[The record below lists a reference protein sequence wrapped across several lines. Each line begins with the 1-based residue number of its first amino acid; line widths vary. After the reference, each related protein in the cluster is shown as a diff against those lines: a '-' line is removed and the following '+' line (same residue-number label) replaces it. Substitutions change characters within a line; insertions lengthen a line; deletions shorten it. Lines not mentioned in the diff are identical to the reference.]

1 MSSSFHLP
9 PAMSPL
15 VISEPVGR
23 AWAHIMESYSPAT
36 IEFAGTLIVQL
47 IFFWVPCVIYMSLD
61 ALFPRFS
68 ERHKI
73 QPAPKQ
79 PTRSEILDC
88 FSVVLKNQVISTALH
103 GLMIYISTLT
113 GKGAF
118 RVDASIPPIHEI
130 IRDLFISLLL
140 REALF
145 YYSHRVLHHPRLYP
159 KIHKIHHRFTAPV
172 ALAAQYAHPI
182 EQIVANILP
191 ITIPPQLL
199 NSHILTFWIFM
210 AYELIET
217 TTVHSGYDFFLNA
230 AKMHDLHH
238 EKFLIYFGAI
248 GVLDWFHGTDGS
260 KMAAKRKAKGGAA
273 VGKGVSEDKNGSV
286 VKGDKSD

>member
-1 MSSSFHLP
+1 MSSFHLP
-9 PAMSPL
+9 PSLSPL
-15 VISEPVGR
+15 ALYEPIASTWTGIVQ
-23 AWAHIMESYSPAT
+23 SYSPAT

-47 IFFWVPCVIYMSLD
+47 IFFWGPCAIYLSLD
-61 ALFPRFS
+61 RLFPKFS
-68 ERHKI
+68 DRHKI

-79 PTRSEILDC
+79 PTRSEIFHCL
-88 FSVVLKNQVISTALH
+88 SVVLRNQVLS
-103 GLMIYISTLT
+103 STLHALLIYVSTKT

-118 RVDASIPPIHEI
+118 RVDASIPPLFEVV
-130 IRDLFISLLL
+130 RDIVFSLLL

-145 YYSHRVLHHPRLYP
+145 YYSHRILHHPRLYP
-159 KIHKIHHRFTAPV
+159 KIHKIHHKFTAPV

-191 ITIPPQLL
+191 ITIPPQLMH
-199 NSHILTFWIFM
+199 SHILTFWMFM
-210 AYELIET
+210 AYELVET
-217 TTVHSGYDFFLNA
+217 TTVHSGYDFFMNA

-260 KMAAKRKAKGGAA
+260 RMAAKRKAKGAA
-273 VGKGVSEDKNGSV
+273 AAKGITQEQVDAIMKETKSE
-286 VKGDKSD
+286 

>member
-1 MSSSFHLP
+1 MSSFHLP
-9 PAMSPL
+9 PSISPL
-15 VISEPVGR
+15 AVLEPFSD
-23 AWAHIMESYSPAT
+23 AWTNITQSYSPAV
-36 IEFAGTLIVQL
+36 IEFVGTLLVQL
-47 IFFWVPCVIYMSLD
+47 VFFWGPCAVYLSLD
-61 ALFPRFS
+61 SLFPKFS

-79 PTRSEILDC
+79 PTRSEILHC
-88 FSVVLKNQVISTALH
+88 FGLVFKNQVLSTTLHAL
-103 GLMIYISTLT
+103 LIYVSTKT

-118 RVDASIPPIHEI
+118 RVDASIPPWYEVV
-130 IRDLFISLLL
+130 RDIAFSLVL
-140 REALF
+140 REILF

-199 NSHILTFWIFM
+199 NSHILTFWMFM
-210 AYELIET
+210 AYELVET
-217 TTVHSGYDFFLNA
+217 TTVHSGYDFFRNA

-248 GVLDWFHGTDGS
+248 GVLDWLHGTDGS
-260 KMAAKRKAKGGAA
+260 KMAAKRKAKGVVA
-273 VGKGVSEDKNGSV
+273 GKGVSQEQVNAV
-286 VKGDKSD
+286 VKESKSE